1 MEKAMIKKVL
11 IFTALIAAATIGLLN
26 AKQMEQE
33 PIEKKSALVL
43 RAQELAETKII
54 DYTFEFIPNL
64 DEPTAVVEAPTEIVD
79 YTFVFSSR
87 QPQ

>member
-1 MEKAMIKKVL
+1 MTKKVL
-11 IFTALIAAATIGLLN
+11 IITVVIAAATIGLLN
-26 AKQMEQE
+26 AKQVEQE

-43 RAQELAETKII
+43 RAQQLAETKIV

-64 DEPTAVVEAPTEIVD
+64 DEPTAADAPTEIVD

-87 QPQ
+87 SPQ